1 MSIGGTVAIQGTKTV
16 TAILGTGAS
25 FEDRIES
32 ADNQDW
38 YPASLMQGPT
48 DPGEPRVRPSLEP
61 AEFVDLL
68 LAGGGW
74 AGHTAAAP
82 LLETLPNGASV
93 DDGNAATFR
102 TAPSPTDAYLS
113 FARDSVTLTE
123 PHQSERTAAAPTVD
137 LSSVLQTTYLIDTSD
152 PIRVYIA
159 DAGDVVGGITA
170 DAASAYEQQRI
181 MAAFATWSEVADL
194 QFVQTT
200 NRAEADIE
208 VVLGDSPPYGDA
220 QFPGGTLQVMRLSN
234 RVSQWTDAGSLDDG
248 GFAFAIVIHEIGHLL
263 GLDHPHEGVVLPG
276 VTTPFFSYGDNDLN
290 QEVFTVMSYNRGWP
304 TGPLG
309 YLPES
314 VTPYGSV
321 YTPSPID
328 IAAVQNM
335 YGANTTTGAGD
346 STYLLTAINSGYAAI
361 WDVSGTDEIRHDGSS
376 DAVIDLRAATLGF
389 ESGGGGFVSH
399 LPAFHGG
406 FTIANGV
413 VIENATGGSGN
424 DELTGNEVSNV
435 LTGNG
440 GNDTLHGGGA
450 GDDLQGGNGTDV
462 LNGNA
467 GNDTMDGG
475 DGADSIIGGIGDDLI
490 IGNTGAET
498 LDGSPGG
505 TDYLLYD
512 LATTQVIVR
521 LWNNTVSGDP
531 VAAGDTILNFEAA
544 RGGSGNDI
552 LQGNHLAN
560 TLIGNPGNDTLA
572 GNGGDDSLYG
582 NAGLDSIIG
591 GFGDDWIAGGTGAD
605 FLDGSPGDSDTLDYR
620 LATAG
625 VNVNLWSNAVSGDP
639 EATGDTI
646 SNFENVAGGA
656 GNDTLTGNHLG
667 NSLHGQG
674 GNDTLNG
681 SGGNDTLYGGLGA
694 DSMIGGNGNDLL
706 LSGAGASDPD
716 GNDTMLGSAGNDTMD
731 GGNGA
736 DSLIGG
742 TGDDVLFGSD
752 GADIMDGSPGD
763 RDTLDYSL
771 AANDVIVR
779 LWNNSVSGDAI
790 AAGDTIRNFEN
801 AAGGDGNDVLIGNH
815 LDNELSGNG
824 GNDRLNGAGGNDTLN
839 GGEGNDTMLGGAG
852 QDRLF
857 SGDGRD
863 FLTGGADADVFVFL
877 SAPDLGIG
885 ADRDQIMDFQQGLDQ
900 IDIAAVSAGV
910 FEFRGTAPFAPS
922 GNPELRLFETG
933 TGSTIVQFDVNG
945 DGAIDA
951 ELRVAGVTGLTA
963 ADFVL

>member
-1 MSIGGTVAIQGTKTV
+1 MSIGGTITLQGNIAFT
-16 TAILGTGAS
+16 TALGPNVPIRG
-25 FEDRIES
+25 RIES
-32 ADNQDW
+32 VSNRDW
-38 YPASLMQGPT
+38 DPGSLMQGPT
-48 DPGEPRVRPSLEP
+48 DPGEPDAPPPIS
-61 AEFVDLL
+61 ALL
-68 LAGGGW
+68 LSETRLADGSDNGKLMLAEGGW
-74 AGHTAAAP
+74 AGHTGALP
-82 LLETLPNGASV
+82 VFDGVLETLPNGASS
-93 DDGNAATFR
+93 DDGIAVIFR
-102 TAPSPTDAYLS
+102 TAPPPTDNFLTL
-113 FARDSVTLTE
+113 ARDSLAMTE
-123 PHQSERTAAAPTVD
+123 SHLSERTAAAPAAD
-137 LSSVLQTTYLIDTSD
+137 LSSVLQTTYLIDNSD

-159 DAGDVVGGITA
+159 NAGDVVGGITA

-220 QFPGGTLQVMRLSN
+220 QFPGGTPQVMRLSN
-234 RVSQWTDAGSLDDG
+234 RVSQWTDAGSLDEG

-263 GLDHPHEGVVLPG
+263 GLDHPHEGVILPG

-346 STYLLTAINSGYAAI
+346 STYLLTTGDSGYGGI

-389 ESGGGGFVSH
+389 ESGGGGFVSY
-399 LPAFHGG
+399 LPVFHGG

-424 DELTGNEVSNV
+424 DELIGNEVSNV

-440 GNDTLHGGGA
+440 GDDTLFGAGA
-450 GDDLQGGNGTDV
+450 GDDLRGGNGTDV

-475 DGADSIIGGIGDDLI
+475 DGLDSVIGGL
-490 IGNTGAET
+490 
-498 LDGSPGG
+498 
-505 TDYLLYD
+505 
-512 LATTQVIVR
+512 
-521 LWNNTVSGDP
+521 
-531 VAAGDTILNFEAA
+531 
-544 RGGSGNDI
+544 
-552 LQGNHLAN
+552 
-560 TLIGNPGNDTLA
+560 
-572 GNGGDDSLYG
+572 
-582 NAGLDSIIG
+582 
-591 GFGDDWIAGGTGAD
+591 GDDWIAGGTGAD

-646 SNFENVAGGA
+646 SNFENVAGGD

-667 NSLHGQG
+667 NILNGNG

-694 DSMIGGNGNDLL
+694 DSMTGGNGNDLL

-742 TGDDVLFGSD
+742 TGDDVLLGSN

-763 RDTLDYSL
+763 RDTLDYSS

-839 GGEGNDTMLGGAG
+839 GGEGNDTILGGTG
-852 QDRLF
+852 QDSLL
-857 SGDGRD
+857 GGNGRD
-863 FLTGGADADVFVFL
+863 ILSGGADADDFVFL
-877 SAPDLGIG
+877 SAADLGIG
-885 ADRDQIMDFQQGLDQ
+885 ANRDQIMDFQQGLDQ
-900 IDIAAVSAGV
+900 IDIAAVSPGV
-910 FEFRGTAPFAPS
+910 FDFRGTAPFAPS

-933 TGSTIVQFDVNG
+933 TGSTIVQFDVDG
-945 DGAIDA
+945 DGTIDA